1 MVEVEANKAA
11 RMGNAALRLLKR
23 AGGAMRAEPPRMYW
37 LGADLLQRLR
47 VDAEARV
54 VVFDDDAEFLRTL
67 RCAGLAF
74 AQQTELMP
82 LLEQAEAGRRAT
94 GYAPWD
100 LALVSLDL
108 PGFAGLIGITRLRN
122 LFPELRICATIDA
135 VDPDL
140 MVTAMCA
147 GANDYLI
154 KRVVAPAAAGDAE
167 CGVAALAP
175 EPRAGLA
182 FAAA

>member
-1 MVEVEANKAA
+1 MVELEASKAE

-37 LGADLLQRLR
+37 LGADLMQRLR
-47 VDAEARV
+47 VDAEART

-74 AQQTELMP
+74 AQHAELMP

-94 GYAPWD
+94 GFAPWD
-100 LALVSLDL
+100 VALVSLDL

-154 KRVVAPAAAGDAE
+154 KRVVAAAAAGDSQDS
-167 CGVAALAP
+167 AAAHVN

-182 FAAA
+182 FVAA

>member
-1 MVEVEANKAA
+1 MLELEAVTAE
-11 RMGNAALRLLKR
+11 RMGNAALRVLKH

-37 LGADLLQRLR
+37 LGADLPQRLR

-54 VVFDDDAEFLRTL
+54 VVFDDDAEFLCTL
-67 RCAGLAF
+67 HCSGLAF
-74 AQQTELMP
+74 TRHTELMP
-82 LLEQAEAGRRAT
+82 LLEQAEAGRCAT
-94 GYAPWD
+94 GFAPWD
-100 LALVSLDL
+100 VALVSLDL

-154 KRVVAPAAAGDAE
+154 KRVVAPAAAGGSRDA
-167 CGVAALAP
+167 AP
-175 EPRAGLA
+175 AQPPRADFA